1 MATNN
6 KALYY
11 VIVTLL
17 ILLFLAWISRPSV
30 QHFLLKNGVINPY
43 VINPYTTRL
52 PMKKE

>member
-1 MATNN
+1 MNYK

-17 ILLFLAWISRPSV
+17 ILLFLAWISRPGV

-43 VINPYTTRL
+43 TSRL
-52 PMKKE
+52 PMEKE